1 MKSPFKFLDPYA
13 PKDKNIF
20 FGRDQE
26 IKELYTMVFQT
37 PLMLVYG
44 LSGTGKTSLVQCG
57 LAGKFD
63 GPEWHP
69 FFIRWQNDINESIA
83 QTFKPLLSGKHE
95 SLLKSA
101 TEIYEN
107 YFRPV
112 YLIFDQFEEIFILG
126 THEERQKFIQEIK
139 ELLAANIPCKV
150 IIVMREEYIGQLYA
164 FEKEIP
170 TLLDFRFRVER
181 MSITKV
187 KDVISSTFNSFNVQI
202 EEPED
207 QLLDQMIRNINDEK
221 SGIALPYLQVYMDVL
236 YQAGTVEQSAA
247 ELPDGEYP
255 NVVISKK
262 EIEEVGKIED
272 VLDQFLDQQINVINH
287 NIKAAH
293 PDHKTGALAALLDAF
308 VTEDGTKRP
317 IPYMREEGQ
326 IVFSSTENDRLPS
339 LSSEVLDLAI
349 DGLEKSR
356 LLRVSDDSIELAHDS
371 LAALI
376 DQRRSDEQRSL
387 NNIKKRLVNE
397 YNEYLVSKEPL
408 SRKQLL
414 SFEEYIPILNL
425 DREVL
430 DFIHF
435 SEKEA
440 AKKEQEK
447 LEQKQK
453 EIEAEQKSRQ
463 ADLLAAKTNAEKAQ
477 VESEKRA
484 IAAGKKARNLRNTLA
499 AAAVVI
505 LSLAAYTFWQQ
516 KNIGDQKNT
525 RLQASNDEITK
536 LNQEIDSL
544 NSELKLANDSLN
556 VINQFQESMITNIRV
571 EMSTL
576 DGMIMGEENI
586 DRNKIVKSGLYIKG
600 YLEGKE
606 ENIISKKA
614 DHSFVLDDNFF
625 MIDRDLT
632 KRPKTARL
640 PEPDTLFRIN
650 ETAWVYMGFRTTKF
664 NEKVNLQI
672 IQPDGAVIK
681 FDQRRAPFR
690 QIVVDKPDVS
700 SVGFRVSRAFTPK
713 IAGQYKVTLENQ
725 GGYTWERTFTVV
737 P

>member
-26 IKELYTMVFQT
+26 IKELYSMVFQT
-37 PLMLVYG
+37 SLMLVYG

-83 QTFKPLLSGKHE
+83 QTFKPLLSGEHE
-95 SLLKSA
+95 SLTKSV
-101 TEIYEN
+101 TDIYEN

-126 THEERQKFIQEIK
+126 THEERQKFVREIK
-139 ELLAANIPCKV
+139 ELLAAHIPCKV

-181 MSITKV
+181 MGTTKV
-187 KDVISSTFNSFNVQI
+187 KEVIASTFNSFNVHI

-207 QLLDQMIRNINDEK
+207 KLLDQMIMNINDEK

-236 YQAGTVEQSAA
+236 YQAGKT
-247 ELPDGEYP
+247 DP
-255 NVVISKK
+255 NDDSLSEGGHPNILISKK
-262 EIEEVGKIED
+262 NIEDVGKIED
-272 VLDQFLDQQINVINH
+272 VLDQFLNQQVNVIDK
-287 NIKAAH
+287 NIQAAH
-293 PDHKTGALAALLDAF
+293 PTYKKGALAALLDAF

-326 IVFSSTENDRLPS
+326 IVFSASENDRLPS
-339 LSSEVLDLAI
+339 LSSEVMVMAI

-397 YNEYLVSKEPL
+397 YNEYLISKEPL
-408 SRKQLL
+408 SKKQLL

-435 SEKEA
+435 SEKQA
-440 AKKEQEK
+440 TKKEQEVI
-447 LEQKQK
+447 EQKRKELEVEQEMQK
-453 EIEAEQKSRQ
+453 AE
-463 ADLLAAKTNAEKAQ
+463 LLAAKNRAEKAKIEADKK
-477 VESEKRA
+477 VL
-484 IAAGKKARNLRNTLA
+484 AAGKKARRWRNA
-499 AAAVVI
+499 MAVVAVM
-505 LSLAAYTFWQQ
+505 LLGFVAYTLYKQ
-516 KNIGDQKNT
+516 KTSLSSENVIIKKQK
-525 RLQASNDEITK
+525 DK
-536 LNQEIDSL
+536 IDSL
-544 NSELKLANDSLN
+544 NTKLTTANGALSE
-556 VINQFQESMITNIRV
+556 INQTQEKMISNIRGV
-571 EMSTL
+571 MVSL
-576 DGMIMGEENI
+576 DGMIMGEESV

-600 YLEGKE
+600 YLEGKT
-606 ENIISKKA
+606 ENMIASKA
-614 DHSFVLDDNFF
+614 DYAFVLDDNFF
-625 MIDRDLT
+625 TSDRDLT
-632 KRPKTARL
+632 KRSKSARL
-640 PEPDTLFRIN
+640 PKPDTLFRIN
-650 ETAWVYMGFRTTKF
+650 ETVWVYMGFRTTKK
-664 NEKVNLQI
+664 NENVSLKI
-672 IQPDGAVIK
+672 IQPDGSVVE
-681 FDQRRAPFR
+681 FNQRSGSFK

-700 SVGFRVSRAFTPK
+700 NVGFRVSRAFTPK
-713 IAGQYKVTLENQ
+713 IAGNYKVTLENQ
-725 GGYTWERTFTVV
+725 GGYTWERTFSVV